1 VPWVASAAE
10 AEAAVSAARYPPRG
24 IRHVVSATWHRSRGP
39 RATGFVARPFADYL
53 EKAHE
58 ETLTIIQIERVEAVE
73 EVEAIAAIDGMD
85 VLFVG
90 PLDLRISMGMLQEF
104 DRPKFLAALQRVSD
118 AAMAHGKAAGTLI
131 MNPDHVAARKEMGYT
146 FLAYGSDGSIV
157 TQGMRNA
164 VSLLK

>member
-1 VPWVASAAE
+1 MVPWVASAAE

-90 PLDLRISMGMLQEF
+90 PLDLRISMGMLQ
-104 DRPKFLAALQRVSD
+104 VSD